1 MISKDIENRIIKYFT
16 QSADFEDL
24 DILNNWL
31 LDVKNQKIFKSYV
44 KIHFAINLAMNNP
57 EFDNVKKR
65 LLEEINKDKKQYSKI
80 RILSVFKYAAIAIVF
95 LGLGFIMKN
104 NLLVNE
110 TADVVIP
117 REDSIVL
124 ELGNGDQHV
133 ITDSGT
139 SKIIGTSGKV
149 IGNKKDNQ
157 LIYES
162 GENNEPD
169 YNTLSI
175 PNGKQFGIV
184 LSDGTKVH
192 LNAGSSI
199 TYPTVFTKDS
209 NRRVVLR
216 GEAFF
221 EVKHENNRQF
231 IVNVQDLDVKV
242 YGTKFNVTN
251 YYEDKETE
259 VVLVEGSVGL
269 STKESKK
276 DLNEVFLEPG
286 YMGVFNKKDKNII
299 NQKVN
304 TALYTSWMKGN
315 LVFRNVS
322 FENIIQK
329 LERHYNV
336 VIINNNVKLA
346 NEKFNATIETKHETI
361 EEVFS
366 YFNKVYQIEY
376 QIVENKIIIN

>member
-16 QSADFEDL
+16 QSADTEDL

-44 KIHFAINLAMNNP
+44 KIHFAINLTMNNSDF
-57 EFDNVKKR
+57 EKVKEK
-65 LLEEINKDKKQYSKI
+65 LLKEIKKDKEYNAKV
-80 RILSVFKYAAIAIVF
+80 RFLSVLKYAAIAIVF
-95 LGLGFIMKN
+95 LGIGFVMKN
-104 NLLVNE
+104 NLLDNGA
-110 TADVVIP
+110 ADIVVP

-124 ELGNGDQHV
+124 ELGNGEQQ
-133 ITDSGT
+133 IIKESG
-139 SKIIGTSGKV
+139 SLKIVGTSGKV
-149 IGNKKDNQ
+149 IGNKQDDQ
-157 LIYES
+157 LIYEEQ
-162 GENNEPD
+162 GNLIPE

-192 LNAGSSI
+192 LNAGSTL
-199 TYPTVFTKDS
+199 TYPTVFTDAS
-209 NRRVVLR
+209 RRVVLT

-221 EVKHENNRQF
+221 EVKHEKNRQF
-231 IVNVQDLDVKV
+231 IVNVQNLDVKV
-242 YGTKFNVTN
+242 YGTKFNVTD
-251 YYEDKETE
+251 YYEDKQTE

-269 STKESKK
+269 SSTESKRDVK
-276 DLNEVFLEPG
+276 EMFLEPG
-286 YMGVFNKKDKNII
+286 YMGVYNKYDKSLN
-299 NQKVN
+299 NKKVN
-304 TALYTSWMKGN
+304 TALYTSWLKGN

-322 FENIIQK
+322 FASIIQK

-336 VIINNNVKLA
+336 VIINNNIDLA

>member
-65 LLEEINKDKKQYSKI
+65 LLEEINNDKKQYSKI

-336 VIINNNVKLA
+336 VIINNNAELA

>member
-16 QSADFEDL
+16 QSADVEDL

-31 LDVKNQKIFKSYV
+31 LDDKNQKIFKSYV
-44 KIHFAINLAMNNP
+44 KTHFSINLAMNNS
-57 EFDNVKKR
+57 EFDKVKEK
-65 LLEEINKDKKQYSKI
+65 LLEEINKDKKQSSKI
-80 RILSVFKYAAIAIVF
+80 RMLSVFKYAAIAVLF
-95 LGLGFIMKN
+95 LGVGFLMKN
-104 NLLVNE
+104 KLLVNE
-110 TADVVIP
+110 TANVVVP

-124 ELGNGDQHV
+124 ELGNGEQQV
-133 ITDSGT
+133 ITETGT
-139 SKIIGTSGKV
+139 AKIVGTSGKV
-149 IGNKKDNQ
+149 IGNKKDDQ

-162 GENNEPD
+162 QENQILE
-169 YNTLSI
+169 YNTLSV

-184 LSDGTKVH
+184 LSDGTRVH

-199 TYPTVFTKDS
+199 TYPTVFEKDAI
-209 NRRVVLR
+209 RRVVLR

-221 EVKHENNRQF
+221 DVIHENNRQF
-231 IVNVQDLDVKV
+231 VVNVQDLDVKV

-251 YYEDKETE
+251 YDEDKQSE

-269 STKESKK
+269 SSKESKK
-276 DLNEVFLEPG
+276 DLKEVFLEPG
-286 YMGVFNKKDKNII
+286 YMGVFNKTDKNII

-336 VIINNNVKLA
+336 VIINNNVALA

>member
-1 MISKDIENRIIKYFT
+1 
-16 QSADFEDL
+16 
-24 DILNNWL
+24 
-31 LDVKNQKIFKSYV
+31 
-44 KIHFAINLAMNNP
+44 MNNP

-65 LLEEINKDKKQYSKI
+65 LLEEINNDKKQYSKI

-124 ELGNGDQHV
+124 ELGNGDHHV

-336 VIINNNVKLA
+336 VIINNNAELA

>member
-336 VIINNNVKLA
+336 VIINNNVELA